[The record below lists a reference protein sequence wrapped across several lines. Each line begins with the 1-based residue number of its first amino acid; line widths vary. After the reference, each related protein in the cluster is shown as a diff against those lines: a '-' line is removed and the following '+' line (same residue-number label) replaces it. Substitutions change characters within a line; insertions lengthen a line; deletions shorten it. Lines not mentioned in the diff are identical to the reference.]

1 MVSFDMDAQV
11 RKTFTQRTAAATP
24 SKVIYNI
31 KGDFT
36 MIGNTNLTLK
46 TYSPTSNN
54 NNNAMIYVDVDND
67 SNTYNSSSSTLALST
82 ENGAN
87 PNCSNILFAGLYWTG
102 KSQDADSFTA
112 SKQVQTGTQT
122 VNNNYTVVNNDN
134 ITNTNYSLSVSRN
147 NGGNNNNSPIY
158 TFSGNGNTYVFNYT
172 NNASPNTVTLSI
184 NGGALTSIPV
194 SIVTS
199 GSTATATLTTP
210 YSITDGTVTLKINQL
225 IRSTSVTLNTPDTQS
240 TSSSIVNVSGT
251 VPTYTTLTKTM
262 NKNNVSIKGPLASN
276 YTTLTASATDIYYP
290 GAADDGIFVGFK
302 EVTDYVK
309 TNGIGEYFVAD
320 IALSEGVGPGTGYSG
335 GWGMIIVYENQL
347 MKSRDVTIFDGYTYM
362 SSSVGSATI
371 PISGFKAILAGQVN
385 MKLGV
390 IASEGDVSFTGDFLQ
405 LQQLNTA
412 TYIDLSHSGNTTT
425 NFFNSSIYNPGISR
439 NPNLV
444 NNTGMDISMFNVPN
458 TGNINIANGQT
469 STIFKYGTNSDT
481 YSIFAFGMAVDS
493 YVPEPEGILVVNSI
507 NAVTNPPQPYN
518 VLPGQEISYTLNIK
532 NKGTEAI
539 NNNIVTIPISNTIN
553 FLVGSITS
561 TKNSTVTTTN
571 IPYYDSATQSIIWDM
586 GTLPLPADP
595 NTLLASITFKVKAT
609 DDCAII
615 INNSCNSI
623 ISVSGTIN
631 GTGAISGVA
640 TNKAIFKGFDTST
653 GCQIP
658 ITSPTTVALDNSGS
672 PCFSALA
679 GPDQLVSCGGEK
691 VNLNATSGTIGSW
704 SIISGPAG
712 GGEIFSN
719 DTSTNSTFYSP
730 NFGNYLLRWTT
741 SCAGTKDEVLVSFV
755 PCNILNFDGIDD
767 NVTFKNNYSLSTGS
781 FSVETWVKSN
791 ATNGNKQTIFSKRVG
806 TSTADGYDL
815 KLVNNIIS
823 FNWNNGNT
831 IASNFAIN
839 TDRWYH
845 VAVTFNGSNYK
856 LYIDGI
862 PVQNAVSG
870 VNPILNNSANCILG
884 AMDQSS
890 GIPFNY
896 FNGWMDELRI
906 WKVEL
911 TVDQIR
917 QMMNQEILN
926 NGGNVKGAIV
936 PLDVPGLTW
945 TNLDGYYQM
954 NPVNDVVNGFVLG
967 KSTSAINGKLR
978 NIGTQ
983 QPDTAPLPY
992 TSRISN
998 QDWSID
1004 DTWTNYPVWDV
1015 PNSLAID
1022 GTTRI
1027 DWNIVKTDHK
1037 ISSTGNKKVLG
1048 LLVNTNTV
1056 SAENDSKI
1064 EVSHYLK
1071 INGKIDLVG
1080 KSQLIQTEGSILDV
1094 ASSGSLERDQQ
1105 GQSNKY
1111 NYNYWSS
1118 PVSPVNTTAN
1128 NTDYTVGGV
1137 LKDGTNA
1144 ASPATINWVGGY
1156 DGSPTTP
1163 ISLARYWVYKF
1174 DNYANA
1180 YANWVQIGE
1189 TGSLRVG
1196 QGFTLK
1202 GSGAAG
1208 TTQNYTFIGKPNN
1221 GTIATNTVSSDQ
1233 LLLTGNPYPSAL
1245 DANAFI
1251 NDNSTSI
1258 DGTLYF
1264 WEHYTTNNTHI
1275 LRDYQGGYAERN
1287 LTGGVPPTSIGVDF
1301 ISGLGATTRSIP
1313 NQFIPVGQSF
1323 FVNGKIGSTTT
1334 TVTYKN
1340 SQRGFIKENESTSNI
1355 MFKTKSSKD
1364 KYWNNNES
1372 DKVENNNYKKI
1383 RLGFDS
1389 NNTAHRQVLL
1399 GFMDEKATI
1408 EMDYGYDGL
1417 NFDEYPNDMYFMCGE
1432 NQLVIQG
1439 VSSFDKN
1446 SSYPIGVKADTIG
1459 KVKFM
1464 IDGLENF
1471 DSSQPIYI
1479 HDNEDDTYHNIRI
1492 KEFEVN
1498 LPKGENNS
1506 RFSLRFIDKNKKEET
1521 VTNTNNEI
1529 TVAFLNNSKILQINN
1544 NALEEKVLNATLY
1557 NMNGQT
1563 ISKWEIKN
1571 QGQQNIQL
1579 PVKKISSGIYI
1590 VKIKTSDGEINK
1602 KIIVP

>member
-1 MVSFDMDAQV
+1 MRKLYFKNIILNLPIVIISLLLMLSIDMKAQSLTSPQV
-11 RKTFTQRTAAATP
+11 NFTQRTSSATP
-24 SKVIYNI
+24 GTTVYNL

-36 MIGNTNLTLK
+36 MLGNTNLTL
-46 TYSPTSNN
+46 TNYNN
-54 NNNAMIYVDVDND
+54 TTNNEGNSMKYVDIDGD
-67 SNTYNSSSSTLALST
+67 SNTLNSSMATLELSNSGENSSSQ
-82 ENGAN
+82 
-87 PNCSNILFAGLYWTG
+87 NCSKIVYAGLYWTG
-102 KSQDADSFTA
+102 KS
-112 SKQVQTGTQT
+112 
-122 VNNNYTVVNNDN
+122 NDN
-134 ITNTNYSLSVSRN
+134 NE
-147 NGGNNNNSPIY
+147 
-158 TFSGNGNTYVFNYT
+158 TFS
-172 NNASPNTVTLSI
+172 VTK
-184 NGGALTSIPV
+184 G
-194 SIVTS
+194 
-199 GSTATATLTTP
+199 
-210 YSITDGTVTLKINQL
+210 
-225 IRSTSVTLNTPDTQS
+225 SVT
-240 TSSSIVNVSGT
+240 
-251 VPTYTTLTKTM
+251 
-262 NKNNVSIKGPLASN
+262 KNYDKKVISIKGP
-276 YTTLTASATDIYYP
+276 
-290 GAADDGIFVGFK
+290 GAAAYTAITAKPKAPDYDIRFPGSAQSGIFIGYQ
-302 EVTDYVK
+302 EITDYVK
-309 TNGIGEYFVAD
+309 TYGPGAYTVAD
-320 IALSEGVGPGTGYSG
+320 IALIEGTNNNPGYSG
-335 GWGMIIVYENQL
+335 GWVMIVIYENSA
-347 MKSRDVTIFDGYTYM
+347 MKSRAVTLFDGYAYVNGQR
-362 SSSVGSATI
+362 SGGGEYGTI
-371 PISGFKAILAGQVN
+371 PISGFTTVGAGPVN

-390 IASEGDVSFTGDFLQ
+390 MAAEGDVATNSGSDYLAV
-405 LQQLNTA
+405 LKLNADPNVYNA
-412 TYIDLSHSGNTTT
+412 TNYLTLNHAGNTTN
-425 NFFNSSIYNPGISR
+425 NFFNSSIFPVPAAGKSNPI
-439 NPNLV
+439 LQ
-444 NNTGMDISMFNVPN
+444 NNTGVDFSMFTVPN
-458 TGNINIANGQT
+458 AGNTVIGNNQT
-469 STIFKYGTNSDT
+469 STTFRFGSTYEVYTIFGFAMSVDT
-481 YSIFAFGMAVDS
+481 YI
-493 YVPEPEGILVVNSI
+493 PEPEGFMAINSI
-507 NAVTNPPQPYN
+507 NAVTTPPQPYS

-553 FLVGSITS
+553 FIVGSINS
-561 TKNSTVTTTN
+561 TKDATVTTTN
-571 IPYYDSATQSIIWDM
+571 LPYYDNTSHSIIWDM
-586 GTLPLPADP
+586 GTLPLPADQ
-595 NTLLASITFKVKAT
+595 NTLLATITFKVKAT
-609 DDCAII
+609 EDCAII
-615 INNSCNSI
+615 VNNSCNSV

-631 GTGAISGVA
+631 GTGAVSGVA
-640 TNKAIFKGFDTST
+640 VNKAIFKGFDNTS
-653 GCQIP
+653 GCQVP
-658 ITSPTTVALDNSGS
+658 ITAPTTVTLDNSGS
-672 PCFSALA
+672 PCFTALA
-679 GPDQLVSCGGEK
+679 GPDQVVSCGGEI
-691 VNLNATSGTIGSW
+691 VNLAATSGTSGTW
-704 SIISGPAG
+704 SIVSGPAG
-712 GGEIFSN
+712 GGEVFSN
-719 DTSTNSTFYSP
+719 NTSTNSTFYSP
-730 NFGNYLLRWTT
+730 NVGNYLLRWTT
-741 SCAGTKDEVLVSFV
+741 SCAGTKDDVLVTFV
-755 PCNILNFDGIDD
+755 NCNILNFDGIDD
-767 NVTFKNNYSLSTGS
+767 NVTFKNNYGLNTGS
-781 FSVETWVKSN
+781 FSIETWVKSN
-791 ATNGNKQTIFSKRVG
+791 TTNGNKQTILSKRLG

-831 IASNFAIN
+831 IASNFTIN

-884 AMDQSS
+884 AMDQGS

-917 QMMNQEILN
+917 QMMNQEIQN

-936 PLDVPGLTW
+936 PLDIPGLTW
-945 TNLDGYYQM
+945 TNLDGYYPM
-954 NPVNDVVNGFVLG
+954 NPVNDVVNGFVVG

-998 QDWSID
+998 QDWSQD
-1004 DTWTNYPVWDV
+1004 DTWTYYDVWDV

-1027 DWNIVKTDHK
+1027 DWNIVKTSHYITSK
-1037 ISSTGNKKVLG
+1037 GNKTVLG
-1048 LLVNTNTV
+1048 LLVNSNTI

-1064 EVSHYLK
+1064 QVSKYLK
-1071 INGKIDLVG
+1071 LNGKIDLVG

-1094 ASSGSLERDQQ
+1094 TSSGSLERDQQ

-1118 PVSPVNTTAN
+1118 PVSPINTTAN

-1144 ASPATINWVGGY
+1144 ATPTAINWVGGY
-1156 DGSPTTP
+1156 DGSPTSP

-1202 GSGAAG
+1202 GSGGAG
-1208 TTQNYTFIGKPNN
+1208 ATQNYTFIGKPNN

-1245 DANAFI
+1245 DADAFI
-1251 NDNSTSI
+1251 TDNSASI

-1275 LRDYQGGYAERN
+1275 LRDYEGGYAERN
-1287 LTGGVPPTSIGVDF
+1287 LTGGVPPTSVGVDY
-1301 ISGLGATTRSIP
+1301 ISGLGTTTRSIP
-1313 NQFIPVGQSF
+1313 NRYIPVGQSF
-1323 FVNGKIGSTTT
+1323 FVNGKIGSTAT

-1340 SQRGFIKENESTSNI
+1340 SQRGFIKENESTSNL
-1355 MFKTKSSKD
+1355 MFKTKPGKD

-1372 DKVENNNYKKI
+1372 DKAEKKNYKKI

-1389 NNTAHRQVLL
+1389 NNTAHRQTLL

-1439 VSSFDKN
+1439 VGSFDKN
-1446 SSYPIGVKADTIG
+1446 SSYPIGVKSDTEG
-1459 KVKFM
+1459 KVVFM
-1464 IDGLENF
+1464 IDSLENF
-1471 DSSQPIYI
+1471 DKNQNIFIY
-1479 HDNEDDTYHNIRI
+1479 DNSNNTYHDI
-1492 KEFEVN
+1492 KNKNFEVMI
-1498 LPKGENNS
+1498 PIGEYND
-1506 RFSLRFIDKNKKEET
+1506 RFSLRFTDKT
-1521 VTNTNNEI
+1521 LSTNNSNNNIDLEVDSINIIHFPKRNSIEI
-1529 TVAFLNNSKILQINN
+1529 YNNSDHTIIK
-1544 NALEEKVLNATLY
+1544 KVTLY
-1557 NMNGQT
+1557 NVSGQS
-1563 ISKWEIKN
+1563 IINWDIEN
-1571 QGQQNIQL
+1571 QNRQNIQL

-1590 VKIKTSDGEINK
+1590 VKIKTSDGEISK